1 MTDDEGAAESG
12 HRADAGSGLSSP
24 ADAGSGLSSP
34 ADAGSGLSSPADAGS
49 GLSSPPGPGP
59 GLGREPEPPPGPRG
73 PRGPGARGAHAVR
86 ASAARIRGGA
96 PRQRA
101 EPRTGHRPWPQRR
114 PGHGPASGRGPHG
127 TRPGAAGDTHPVRGH
142 ANRLGGGRPARDPAR
157 ARRRGWPGTGRVR
170 HRGPGTARRPRA
182 AGPGAA
188 TPTDGT
194 TPPLDIDQIAS
205 QVYERIGDK
214 MDHRPDTAQD
224 TPPAEQ
230 AIMLRDKAPELYD
243 LWLKI
248 AQEKAAT
255 INYVQRAPYEVPERL
270 AQSGRPRALSAMIVV
285 LAFCGYLASLGG
297 PGPYIGGLIA
307 ILDLLVML
315 ALFFGLRPDHLTDSG
330 RPRKRRLI
338 RGPRL
343 SGTQMCS
350 APRVPDAPGEL
361 RITAGSRRVAR
372 QHETTY
378 AHLREARRQPCAT
391 AQSSI
396 HGLWRCPSAL
406 LRFLSTPAQLTWSFT
421 GHFQNIPAC
430 PNRALARLGLA
441 RA

>member
-1 MTDDEGAAESG
+1 MTAP
-12 HRADAGSGLSSP
+12 SSP
-24 ADAGSGLSSP
+24 ATRPIRGP
-34 ADAGSGLSSPADAGS
+34 AWAARPSRRRATP
-49 GLSSPPGPGP
+49 
-59 GLGREPEPPPGPRG
+59 RPRG
-73 PRGPGARGAHAVR
+73 PRHLRIPLPGFGVAHPATAPSPGRAPILARP
-86 ASAARIRGGA
+86 A
-96 PRQRA
+96 P
-101 EPRTGHRPWPQRR
+101 P
-114 PGHGPASGRGPHG
+114 GPASRPAQPGRPACRGRADAPASRAATSHDPQSASLTG
-127 TRPGAAGDTHPVRGH
+127 ASSGRPGACP
-142 ANRLGGGRPARDPAR
+142 L
-157 ARRRGWPGTGRVR
+157 R
-170 HRGPGTARRPRA
+170 HRPQARP
-182 AGPGAA
+182 PSPAA
-188 TPTDGT
+188 TAPPDGT

-255 INYVQRAPYEVPERL
+255 SNYVQRAPYEVPERL

-338 RGPRL
+338 RRPAQGGPVQGGPVQGGPVQAARPLGHPGIL
-343 SGTQMCS
+343 SPP
-350 APRVPDAPGEL
+350 APDATGGL
-361 RITAGSRRVAR
+361 SSYRRISARPVFRISTTA
-372 QHETTY
+372 
-378 AHLREARRQPCAT
+378 
-391 AQSSI
+391 
-396 HGLWRCPSAL
+396 
-406 LRFLSTPAQLTWSFT
+406 
-421 GHFQNIPAC
+421 
-430 PNRALARLGLA
+430 
-441 RA
+441 

>member
-1 MTDDEGAAESG
+1 MTDDDGAIESG
-12 HRADAGSGLSSP
+12 HPPDPRPGLGSTPEQPPPGTPGPRARRNPRIPRIPLPGFGVAHPGPAPNPSGAADPDRAAGPDRTTGPGLAEPPDA
-24 ADAGSGLSSP
+24 AA
-34 ADAGSGLSSPADAGS
+34 A
-49 GLSSPPGPGP
+49 PPGP
-59 GLGREPEPPPGPRG
+59 
-73 PRGPGARGAHAVR
+73 ARPAR
-86 ASAARIRGGA
+86 PDPASSR
-96 PRQRA
+96 
-101 EPRTGHRPWPQRR
+101 
-114 PGHGPASGRGPHG
+114 GPASAPQ
-127 TRPGAAGDTHPVRGH
+127 ASLTHPPDGT
-142 ANRLGGGRPARDPAR
+142 AAADPA
-157 ARRRGWPGTGRVR
+157 APAPSAG
-170 HRGPGTARRPRA
+170 RA

-188 TPTDGT
+188 APPDVT

-285 LAFCGYLASLGG
+285 LAFCGYVASLGG

-315 ALFFGLRPDHLTDSG
+315 ALFFGLRPDHLTDSS

-338 RGPRL
+338 RSPTPGGIRSP
-343 SGTQMCS
+343 SGGCRNSPET
-350 APRVPDAPGEL
+350 G
-361 RITAGSRRVAR
+361 ITILV
-372 QHETTY
+372 
-378 AHLREARRQPCAT
+378 
-391 AQSSI
+391 
-396 HGLWRCPSAL
+396 
-406 LRFLSTPAQLTWSFT
+406 
-421 GHFQNIPAC
+421 
-430 PNRALARLGLA
+430 
-441 RA
+441 